1 MNSTDARQL
10 VTKTLFTP
18 TAGAPIPRLPASGGR
33 TVTGAATGGREPL
46 RTPTEDWVIEESFAG
61 TIEEVR
67 DDEVRLHTV
76 SLDGEEATAW
86 LPRTSIPESEQKW
99 LQLGAPIR
107 ISIVV
112 DRKAKQ
118 VRREPLIRVLRP
130 EQWRV
135 PVTKPGADQIADFVL
150 QRMKSLLTRGG

>member
-1 MNSTDARQL
+1 M
-10 VTKTLFTP
+10 
-18 TAGAPIPRLPASGGR
+18 
-33 TVTGAATGGREPL
+33 
-46 RTPTEDWVIEESFAG
+46 IEESFAG

-86 LPRTSIPESEQKW
+86 SPRTSIPESEQKW